1 MKNGNQFKDET
12 KANEMVSKVM
22 SSDYVDLVNG
32 IGLFFSDDIEYDEDY
47 NHITKDNEYPL
58 IKEKVNNIIKLVNNN
73 PPMVYKDLE
82 SELWYMV

>member
-12 KANEMVSKVM
+12 KAKEMVANVM